1 MSANRYVI
9 TYVHYAF
16 RYQPD
21 VPNFSYILAS
31 SENGVDQHMLR
42 HDLIQSS
49 APFTL
54 RFMSASILCALS
66 ATAGSAAMADEAVD
80 LGSISVTAPPT
91 VIGMPGAPTEVLSG
105 PRLFERQ
112 DSSTLGDLLDSL
124 PGMSSTWYGP
134 NSNRPVIRGLDAH
147 RVGIFGN
154 GLPALDASAVSYDH
168 NAPIN
173 PLSLDRV
180 EILRGPQAL
189 LYSGGAAGG
198 VIKTDNAAIAMQPVQ
213 GVTGRV
219 QLQGDTGYRRT
230 SGATSVDAG
239 NGLYALHF
247 DGFLQNAGNYV
258 APDGYSGESLDDG
271 KIRNSADRQRGGT
284 VGFSLTG
291 TDSSIGFSIGQ
302 SRDYYGV
309 IVDSATRIDMRSTQY
324 DLKAQQRN
332 LSGFVQ
338 QVTIEANHTNYQHQE
353 LDDGVPA
360 TTFLNKGNS
369 FRLALQSSTLGL
381 DWQYGLQ
388 YSQFDFS
395 ALGDESFLPKTHTRN
410 LGAFAVGDGKNGA
423 WSYSIGARVER
434 VRVRSDGSADTGI
447 DRFGAPSEHQSTP
460 VSASLS
466 LAYQFQP
473 QWAVIGQ
480 LSHNER
486 APAFDELYADGPH
499 DATGAYELGDPNL
512 KTERSNTVELGLRW
526 QRERAQFSTTAYLS
540 DYQNYIGLLGTDRC
554 RDEDGNVLACSDAD
568 ALPEYDYSGV
578 RARIYGLEFS
588 GLWPVFSGAGH
599 SVDLRMVADLI
610 RAQNRSAGEPLP
622 RIAPLTVTPAVSWRY
637 GLWSA
642 QLEMPM
648 AARQTRVP
656 ANDTAG
662 ETPGYV
668 TFNARLTRQ
677 FTPPFGGG
685 RVGGQWYV
693 ALTNLTDRTVYS
705 ASSIDTMRLLAP
717 KPGRSLSAGVQLL
730 F

>member
-1 MSANRYVI
+1 
-9 TYVHYAF
+9 
-16 RYQPD
+16 
-21 VPNFSYILAS
+21 
-31 SENGVDQHMLR
+31 MLCHNQIR
-42 HDLIQSS
+42 LS
-49 APFTL
+49 APKNRRL
-54 RFMSASILCALS
+54 LSLSVLCALS
-66 ATAGSAAMADEAVD
+66 AYTGASAIAGEVTD
-80 LGSISVTAPPT
+80 LGEISVSAPPT
-91 VIGMPGAPTEVLSG
+91 VIGMPGSPTEVLEG
-105 PRLFERQ
+105 PQLFERQ
-112 DSSTLGDLLDSL
+112 DASTLGDLLDGL
-124 PGMSSTWYGP
+124 PGLSSTWYGP
-134 NSNRPVIRGLDAH
+134 NSNRPVVRGLDAH
-147 RVGIFGN
+147 RVGIFSN

-180 EILRGPQAL
+180 SILRGPQAL

-198 VIKTDNAAIAMQPVQ
+198 IIKTENSAISMEPVQ
-213 GVTGRV
+213 GVTGRA
-219 QLQGDTGYRRT
+219 QLQGDTGYSRT
-230 SGATSVDAG
+230 SSATSVDAG

-247 DGFLQNAGNYV
+247 DGFLQNSGNYT
-258 APDGYSGESLDDG
+258 APDGYEGESRDG
-271 KIRNSADRQRGGT
+271 SKIRNSANRQRGGT

-291 TDSSIGFSIGQ
+291 TDSAIGLSIGQ

-309 IVDSATRIDMRSTQY
+309 IVDPATRIDMRSTQY

-332 LSGFVQ
+332 LSGFIQ
-338 QVTIEANHTNYQHQE
+338 QITVEANHTDYKHQE

-369 FRLALQSSTLGL
+369 LRVALQSTLLGL

-388 YSQFDFS
+388 YTQFDFS
-395 ALGDESFLPKTHTRN
+395 ALGGESFLPKTQTRN
-410 LGAFAVGDGKNGA
+410 LGAFAVGDGKNGD
-423 WSYSIGARVER
+423 WTYSVGARVER
-434 VRVRSDGSADTGI
+434 VRVRSDGTADTGV

-466 LAYQFQP
+466 LAYQLQSN
-473 QWAVIGQ
+473 WAVIGQ

-486 APAFDELYADGPH
+486 APAFDELYANGPH

-526 QRERAQFSTTAYLS
+526 QRDRAQFSTTAYLS
-540 DYQNYIGLLGTDRC
+540 EYQNYIGLLGTDRC

-568 ALPEYDYSGV
+568 AMPEYDYSGV

-588 GLWPVFSGAGH
+588 GLWPVFSRDGH
-599 SVDLRMVADLI
+599 SLDARVVADFV
-610 RAQNRSAGEPLP
+610 RADNRSAGEPLP
-622 RIAPLTVTPAVSWRY
+622 RIAPLTVTPTLLWQY
-637 GLWSA
+637 GLWTA
-642 QLEMPM
+642 QLELPM

-656 ANDTAG
+656 ASDAAG

-668 TFNARLTRQ
+668 MVNARLTRQ

-693 ALTNLTDRTVYS
+693 ALSNLTDRTVYS